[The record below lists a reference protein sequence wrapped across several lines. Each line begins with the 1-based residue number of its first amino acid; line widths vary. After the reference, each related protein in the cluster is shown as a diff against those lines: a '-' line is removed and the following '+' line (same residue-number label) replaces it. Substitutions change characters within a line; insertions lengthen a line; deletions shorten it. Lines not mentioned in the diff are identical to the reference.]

1 MSYSSDQVSSIPSL
15 FSSLS
20 PPSNIIISSSHTR
33 IFFFWQN
40 SANSSSHSTTG
51 LLLSPRLLASTSTD
65 FPDSSLLNSQ
75 SLSHPCLETPKT
87 SPTANFETHKTS
99 PTADKTFPTPHTTSN
114 NNLTQHICLPLS
126 LFSTFRCS
134 YNGSQ
139 PSLCHHSPIRKNI
152 RLVELELNDCS

>member
-1 MSYSSDQVSSIPSL
+1 MAYFLHQVSSIPSL

-40 SANSSSHSTTG
+40 SANSPSHSTTG

-87 SPTANFETHKTS
+87 SPTA
-99 PTADKTFPTPHTTSN
+99 DKNTPTPHTTSE
-114 NNLTQHICLPLS
+114 NNLAQHICLPLS
-126 LFSTFRCS
+126 LFSTFRCY

-139 PSLCHHSPIRKNI
+139 PSLCHHSPIRKNR
-152 RLVELELNDCS
+152 RLVELELSECS